1 MGRKTTIEV
10 DEYDRNIIIR
20 ALNDLRTALLKENR
34 PTDPVDDLMVRIYE
48 SNKKRQR
55 LGEERQEYECR

>member
-20 ALNDLRTALLKENR
+20 ALNDMRTALLKENR

-48 SNKKRQR
+48 SKKKRQR